1 MKHRNRGPG
10 RLVVAAT
17 LFSLVLSAT
26 SGCSL
31 LDFGG
36 NDSFDEWYS
45 GPRDAFDPGS
55 IGCTSLDG
63 DFSGFVLNDVL
74 LRTPVMLVYETTRT
88 ALVPFAA
95 SCFACRRLFGAEG
108 AEVES
113 SDVSDAG
120 PSGRDE
126 TSGVES
132 AVEGGFET
140 AS

>member
-17 LFSLVLSAT
+17 LLSFGLSAV

-31 LDFGG
+31 VDFDG

-45 GPRDAFDPGS
+45 GPRDAFDPES

-63 DFSGFVLNDVL
+63 GFSGFVLNDML

-88 ALVPFAA
+88 ALLPFAA
-95 SCFACRRLFGAEG
+95 SCFACRHLFGDEG

-113 SDVSDAG
+113 SDPSRAD
-120 PSGRDE
+120 PSGE
-126 TSGVES
+126 ESSGEAES
-132 AVEGGFET
+132 AAEES
-140 AS
+140 A

>member
-1 MKHRNRGPG
+1 MKHRNRGPC

-17 LFSLVLSAT
+17 LLSFVLSAA

-45 GPRDAFDPGS
+45 GPRDAFDPES

-63 DFSGFVLNDVL
+63 DFAGYVLNDML
-74 LRTPVMLVYETTRT
+74 LRTPMMLVYETTRT
-88 ALVPFAA
+88 ALLPFAA
-95 SCFACRRLFGAEG
+95 SCFACRHLFGDEG

-113 SDVSDAG
+113 SDLSDAD

-126 TSGVES
+126 TSGDAES
-132 AVEGGFET
+132 AVEES
-140 AS
+140 A

>member
-10 RLVVAAT
+10 RLLVAAT
-17 LFSLVLSAT
+17 LLSFVLSAT

-31 LDFGG
+31 LDFNG

-45 GPRDAFDPGS
+45 GPRDAFDPES

-63 DFSGFVLNDVL
+63 GFSGYVLNDML

-88 ALVPFAA
+88 ALLPFAA
-95 SCFACRRLFGAEG
+95 SCFACRHLCGAEG

-113 SDVSDAG
+113 SDPSRPD
-120 PSGRDE
+120 PSGADE
-126 TSGVES
+126 TSGEVETAAEES
-132 AVEGGFET
+132 A
-140 AS
+140 

>member
-45 GPRDAFDPGS
+45 GPRDAFDPES
-55 IGCTSLDG
+55 VGCTSLDG
-63 DFSGFVLNDVL
+63 DFSGYVLNDML
-74 LRTPVMLVYETTRT
+74 LRTPMLLVYETTRT

-95 SCFACRRLFGAEG
+95 SCFACRHLFDDAG

-113 SDVSDAG
+113 ADPSGPG
-120 PSGRDE
+120 PSGPAG
-126 TSGVES
+126 S
-132 AVEGGFET
+132 
-140 AS
+140 